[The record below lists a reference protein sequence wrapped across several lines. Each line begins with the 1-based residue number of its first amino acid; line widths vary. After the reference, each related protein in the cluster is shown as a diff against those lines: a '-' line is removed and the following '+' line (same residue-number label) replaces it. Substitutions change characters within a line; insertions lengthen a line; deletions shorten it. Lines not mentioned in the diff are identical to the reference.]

1 MIICYNISISL
12 EKKEVRLLEIIAYVL
27 ENLGF
32 PLLVAILAIYIERY
46 INQNSNDK

>member
-1 MIICYNISISL
+1 M
-12 EKKEVRLLEIIAYVL
+12 EIVIYL
-27 ENLGF
+27 MENLGF